1 MEFFEGKFHSGNIN
15 PIKPTSKKGR
25 KLRQKIMNNP
35 NPFVPQGSLLEQS
48 KRRSRM
54 KLAVFCVLAI
64 SVASLTAML
73 IQGCKRETEASPPDN
88 TVATADTN
96 PPAMDTNPPPIEA
109 SNPPVTVPPVAVP
122 VPVPE
127 AASSEY
133 AVVKGDTLATI
144 AKAHGVSLKA
154 LEAANPNV
162 QPTKMQIG
170 QKLVIP
176 AATTSTAAP
185 TAAPTATSAGM
196 ADAGGEQVYTIK
208 SGDTLDHI
216 AKHFGVSVK
225 AIETENNLTTTKI
238 IVGKK
243 LKIPAKVEAA
253 APVPVAPAP
262 PAPVTPPAPAPA
274 PATTPSGQ

>member
-1 MEFFEGKFHSGNIN
+1 
-15 PIKPTSKKGR
+15 
-25 KLRQKIMNNP
+25 MNNT

-73 IQGCKRETEASPPDN
+73 IQGCKRETEANPPDT

-96 PPAMDTNPPPIEA
+96 VPTMDTNPPPVEA
-109 SNPPVTVPPVAVP
+109 SNPPVTVPPVAMP
-122 VPVPE
+122 VPAPE

-144 AKAHGVSLKA
+144 AKKNGISLKA

-162 QPTKMQIG
+162 QPTKLQIG

-176 AATTSTAAP
+176 AATTSMAAP
-185 TAAPTATSAGM
+185 TAASTDM

-208 SGDTLDHI
+208 SGDTLDRI
-216 AKHFGVSVK
+216 AKHFSVSVK

-262 PAPVTPPAPAPA
+262 PAPVTPPVPAPA